1 MILLH
6 SIYQYKEK
14 LEQRRHTIQST
25 KSIKS
30 NFSHTTLV
38 DEQMYENKKLPKIS
52 LDHVRDCDHSCDK
65 SKEDNSDSQ
74 RYPDI
79 HEENEDDN
87 HSINFQQVSTES

>member
-1 MILLH
+1 MIVLRLT
-6 SIYQYKEK
+6 YQYKEK

-25 KSIKS
+25 KS

-52 LDHVRDCDHSCDK
+52 LDHIRDCDHSSDK
-65 SKEDNSDSQ
+65 SKGNNSDSP

-79 HEENEDDN
+79 HEENEDDR
-87 HSINFQQVSTES
+87 HSINVQQVSTEI